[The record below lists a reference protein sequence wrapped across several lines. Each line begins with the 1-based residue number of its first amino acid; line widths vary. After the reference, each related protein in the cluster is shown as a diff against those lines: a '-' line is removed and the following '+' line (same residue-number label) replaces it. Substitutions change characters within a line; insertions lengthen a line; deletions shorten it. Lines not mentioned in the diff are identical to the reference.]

1 MANGKY
7 SQFKNFKFTG
17 YISFKQENLVKSKD
31 GSTWRQIGFSV
42 TDGNN
47 SQFVISNEFGAGSS
61 FKVKVLNDD
70 GGYDNKEVFWNER
83 NDENVLKEVASF
95 NKKYVLGKTVL
106 HQHDFNEEILRAVRD
121 GKIVSAKFE
130 EGKIVSGTKVTVS
143 GQVKLNYYNGN
154 ISQQYE
160 ISRFSIVKDE
170 VPCEFTGNISLVFTK
185 GSVKDDVKNKRL
197 VVNGYM
203 AEYNKTL
210 FGDKTPTGLLPQT
223 LVLNYEEVRNGEKL
237 RSFLLNKMDVEKGK
251 YFGMCF
257 DVRFIRGAK
266 ESEPKDVKF
275 TKEQKEL
282 IELGLMTE
290 EEVVASMTVVGKKVT
305 ETQIEKI
312 NISGAFAKVVIKT
325 DYTVDNVFKEETEE
339 DLFEED
345 NDDIFSG
352 VELEFSELDLP
363 F

>member
-1 MANGKY
+1 MANKY
-7 SQFKNFKFTG
+7 VQIKNFKFTG
-17 YISFKQENLVKSKD
+17 YINFKMENLVRDKS
-31 GSTWRQIGFSV
+31 GSSWRMLNFSI

-47 SQFVISNEFGAGSS
+47 THYVQSSEFGAGST
-61 FKVKVLNDD
+61 FKVRVVNED
-70 GGYDNKEVFWNER
+70 GGYDAKDVYWNDRQKEEVI
-83 NDENVLKEVASF
+83 KEVASF

-106 HQHDFNEEILRAVRD
+106 HQHDFNEEILKAVRD

-170 VPCEFTGNISLVFTK
+170 VPCEFVGNISLVFTK

-290 EEVVASMTVVGKKVT
+290 EEVMASMTVVGKKVT

-352 VELEFSELDLP
+352 VELEFDEDSLP